1 MTNVNNKQRVYATMC
16 LFLGILSVFGV
27 KSAEMPKLSNY
38 LIKNVKVFNVHSMGF
53 SKTQDV
59 LVRNGKVSR
68 IASHINADKVSV
80 IEGKSRFLVPGFTE
94 MHAHVPP
101 QRISDQERDRL
112 LFLYSAFGITT
123 IRGMLGHPSHLQ
135 LRDKLARN
143 EVAGPRLI
151 TSGPSFNGSS
161 VYSVESARGMLKAQ
175 IDKGYDFVKVH
186 PGLSDAEFSAMAT
199 QAKLKNHPFG
209 GHVTA
214 ESGILKVAKM
224 GQATI
229 DHLDGMFQELAKR
242 SGTKV
247 LGDIGFFGSAVVDL
261 IDENHIVGL
270 AKELAKTGVAIVP
283 TQSLMYGFVSPEL
296 PEDSARRDA
305 MKLMPKS
312 TVQRWKA
319 TRRAVHDNSGY
330 TTEKALRFLELRRQF
345 VMAFHGFGGLVLLGS
360 DAPQVFNVPGDSL
373 HVEMAMMVDAG
384 LSPAEVLR
392 SASILPA
399 EHFGKGN
406 EYGSIEPG
414 KSADFVLLANNPLKN
429 IHHTRGIKGVMTRG
443 VWLSGNEIKRRLYEM
458 KQGR

>member
-1 MTNVNNKQRVYATMC
+1 MTYVNNKRRIYVFLAF
-16 LFLGILSVFGV
+16 FLGIVGTQTAQSVEFKGNG
-27 KSAEMPKLSNY
+27 SY
-38 LIKNVKVFNVHSMGF
+38 LIKNVKVFNVHSRRF
-53 SKTQDV
+53 SKLQDV
-59 LVRNGKVSR
+59 LVRNGKVSQ
-68 IASHINADKVSV
+68 IAAKIDEDKVLV
-80 IEGKSRFLVPGFTE
+80 IQGRSRFLVPGFTE

-101 QRISDQERDRL
+101 QRISDKERDRL
-112 LFLYSAFGITT
+112 LFLYSAYGITT
-123 IRGMLGHPSHLQ
+123 IRGMLGHPSHLK

-143 EVAGPRLI
+143 EINGPRLI
-151 TSGPSFNGSS
+151 TSGPSFNGGS
-161 VYSVESARGMLKAQ
+161 VYSVSGARGMLKAQ

-186 PGLSDAEFSAMAT
+186 PGMSDAEFSAMAV
-199 QAKLKNHPFG
+199 QAKLKGHPFG

-214 ESGILKVAKM
+214 ESGIVKVARM

-229 DHLDGMFQELAKR
+229 DHLDGMFQELGRR
-242 SGTKV
+242 SGTR
-247 LGDIGFFGSAVVDL
+247 LPSDIGFFGSAIVDL
-261 IDENHIVGL
+261 IDESHIWGL

-296 PEDSARRDA
+296 PEDSARSEA
-305 MKLMPKS
+305 MKLMPKG

-319 TRRAVHDNSGY
+319 TRRAVHENSGY
-330 TTEKALRFLELRRQF
+330 TREKALKFLELRRQF
-345 VMAFHGFGGLVLLGS
+345 VKAFHRSGGLVLLGS

-399 EHFGKGN
+399 AHFGKDD

-414 KSADFVLLANNPLKN
+414 KSADFVLLANNPLDN

-443 VWLSGNEIKRRLYEM
+443 RWLSDNEIKRRLYEI
-458 KQGR
+458 KQAK